1 MRSLILAE
9 NLYSSGK
16 LAVLLY
22 LLTRL
27 GGLANTLSLIS
38 LGWVAA
44 FVLPKVHILK
54 ISYCKDDFHK
64 HHYYILVKDGIF
76 KLLRSPG
83 NDSKESIP
91 PAYVSWRAGTTPY
104 SFSVPN
110 PP

>member
-1 MRSLILAE
+1 MTIFSTLFSEMRSLILAE

-44 FVLPKVHILK
+44 FVLPKVRILE
-54 ISYCKDDFHK
+54 
-64 HHYYILVKDGIF
+64 IF
-76 KLLRSPG
+76 R
-83 NDSKESIP
+83 NSK
-91 PAYVSWRAGTTPY
+91 TT
-104 SFSVPN
+104 FIRITIIF
-110 PP
+110 

>member
-1 MRSLILAE
+1 MGTIIHYSEMGTKRSTCKYDIHDNRHNHYSIFSFLVFSEMRSLILAE

-44 FVLPKVHILK
+44 FVLPKV
-54 ISYCKDDFHK
+54 F
-64 HHYYILVKDGIF
+64 
-76 KLLRSPG
+76 
-83 NDSKESIP
+83 
-91 PAYVSWRAGTTPY
+91 
-104 SFSVPN
+104 
-110 PP
+110 